1 MMKLLLYII
10 IIILPYFSILE
21 WGSWTA
27 CNDICGD
34 QSIMKRERHRKCV
47 DMCNRDKAE
56 DKSKC
61 TPINAT
67 MHNPPQVI
75 TTTETTDCVPCPVD
89 RKYTQ
94 YTRSPPEE
102 PHLAWVDVMSLL
114 SLIHVQLGWYFNM
127 LVSELAGVN
136 WPEELTIYGHG
147 PDLWPLKYWS

>member
-1 MMKLLLYII
+1 MPCSSTWKPNNKLDEVAFAHSLSYYV
-10 IIILPYFSILE
+10 LPYISILE

-47 DMCNRDKAE
+47 DMCDRDKAE

-89 RKYTQ
+89 RKYTHMT
-94 YTRSPPEE
+94 YYIVP
-102 PHLAWVDVMSLL
+102 
-114 SLIHVQLGWYFNM
+114 
-127 LVSELAGVN
+127 
-136 WPEELTIYGHG
+136 
-147 PDLWPLKYWS
+147 